1 MILEEGG
8 KLDDGLMSAQDAQ
21 FLETR
26 KFERSDIAMFFG
38 VPPHMIGDTEKST
51 SWGTGIEQQ
60 GTGFVQYTGIDWF
73 TMWEQALARDCLTDV
88 DRAAG
93 VFIKI
98 DARGLMR
105 GDFKARSEAYARAL
119 GSGGQE
125 PWMEV
130 NEVRSLE
137 DLEPVTWGDGRPTP
151 SSSPQKPGA
160 DPGNEN
166 DPQPPPEDA

>member
-8 KLDDGLMSAQDAQ
+8 SSTTGMISAKDAQ

-26 KFERSDIAMFFG
+26 KFERSDVAMFFG

-60 GTGFVQYTGIDWF
+60 GTGFIQYTALDWF
-73 TMWEQALARDCLTDV
+73 TMWEQSLARDCLTDA

-93 VFIKI
+93 VYIKI

-105 GDFKARSEAYARAL
+105 GDFKARARPTPAR
-119 GSGGQE
+119 SDPAAQE
-125 PWMEV
+125 PWM
-130 NEVRSLE
+130 RSTRSAASRTCRL
-137 DLEPVTWGDGRPTP
+137 
-151 SSSPQKPGA
+151 
-160 DPGNEN
+160 
-166 DPQPPPEDA
+166 